1 MGAEIR
7 GVDLR
12 EPLPDETFEEV
23 RSAFLRHQVVFFKEQ
38 EELAP
43 DRQAAFARRFGG
55 LHLHPAAPHLEG
67 RPEIFVIHTHKDS
80 KIANGNSWH
89 TDVSCDEEPP
99 LGTMLQLHK
108 LPSQGGDT
116 LFASMYAAWDALSGP
131 MQAFLSTLTARHE
144 SEHIY
149 RGRYSDRNVDDT
161 GKVYP
166 ETSHPVVRTHPET
179 GRRALYVNRAFT
191 TRIEGLGAAES
202 KALLGFLFEHMEQER
217 FQVRFKW
224 EVNDMAF
231 WDNRCLQHHA
241 MWDYG
246 PRSGEATGSPFRAT
260 APISRRS
267 RLRRQRRSKA
277 TPSSQPEFRALPA
290 PRIRALC
297 G

>member
-1 MGAEIR
+1 MAYRHIDVRTLTPAVGAEIR

-12 EPLPDETFEEV
+12 EPMADETFGEV

-38 EELAP
+38 EALTP
-43 DRQAAFARRFGG
+43 DQQVAFARRFGG

-80 KIANGNSWH
+80 KLANGNGWH

-116 LFASMYAAWDALSGP
+116 LFASMYAAWDALSEP
-131 MQAFLSTLTARHE
+131 MQAFLETLTARHE

-166 ETSHPVVRTHPET
+166 ETSHPVCRTHPET

-202 KALLGFLFEHMEQER
+202 RALLRFLFEHVEQER

-241 MWDYG
+241 MWDYWPEERKG
-246 PRSGEATGSPFRAT
+246 HRVTIQGDRPYL
-260 APISRRS
+260 AP
-267 RLRRQRRSKA
+267 L
-277 TPSSQPEFRALPA
+277 ALPA
-290 PRIRALC
+290 EAAE
-297 G
+297 

>member
-1 MGAEIR
+1 MAYRHIDVRSVTPAVGAEIR

-12 EPLPDETFEEV
+12 EPLPDDVFEEV
-23 RSAFLRHQVVFFKEQ
+23 RSAFLRHQVLFFKEQ
-38 EELAP
+38 EALSP
-43 DRQAAFARRFGG
+43 DRQIAFARRFGG

-80 KIANGNSWH
+80 RIANGDAWH

-108 LPSQGGDT
+108 LPSHGGDT
-116 LFASMYAAWDALSGP
+116 LFASMYAAWDDLSEP
-131 MQAFLSTLTARHE
+131 MQAFLSTLNARHE

-149 RGRYSDRNVDDT
+149 RGRYRDRNVDDA

-166 ETSHPVVRTHPET
+166 EAVHPVIRTHPDT

-191 TRIEGLGAAES
+191 TRIEGLGDAES
-202 KALLGFLFEHMEQER
+202 RALLDFLFEHMEQSK

-224 EVNDMAF
+224 DVNDIAF

-241 MWDYG
+241 MWDYWPEERKG
-246 PRSGEATGSPFRAT
+246 HRVTIQGDRPYLASLAPAAEAA
-260 APISRRS
+260 
-267 RLRRQRRSKA
+267 
-277 TPSSQPEFRALPA
+277 E
-290 PRIRALC
+290 
-297 G
+297 

>member
-1 MGAEIR
+1 MAYRHIDVKALTPAVGAEIR
-7 GVDLR
+7 GVDLGA
-12 EPLPDETFEEV
+12 PLPDEVFGEV

-38 EELAP
+38 EALAP

-80 KIANGNSWH
+80 KVANGNGWH
-89 TDVSCDEEPP
+89 TDVSCDDEPP

-144 SEHIY
+144 SEHVY
-149 RGRYSDRNVDDT
+149 RGRYSDRNVDDA

-202 KALLGFLFEHMEQER
+202 RALLNFLFEHMEQER

-231 WDNRCLQHHA
+231 WDNRCLKQYA
-241 MWDYG
+241 MWDYW
-246 PRSGEATGSPFRAT
+246 
-260 APISRRS
+260 
-267 RLRRQRRSKA
+267 
-277 TPSSQPEFRALPA
+277 PEERKGHRVTIRGDRPCLVPLPA
-290 PRIRALC
+290 EAAS
-297 G
+297 